1 MSPPWHG
8 CELQASLAVVERD
21 ATVEGLIDVYFGTGE
36 AEAACLLRDL
46 EAAAFPLHDVVVAD
60 DTFVHEAADAVE
72 SVGGFTPGG
81 CSFACLPSETTVV
94 VDDEFAQHGV
104 GGIDVRRLS
113 QAQFAGEAILQH
125 APEAFDAAFGL
136 RTVGGDEGD
145 AELFQGAT
153 ELGGLAL
160 SSELFFHRPDVIV
173 ADEYAAVI
181 TVKSQ
186 WHAV

>member
-72 SVGGFTPGG
+72 SVGSFPPGG
-81 CSFACLPSETTVV
+81 CRFACLPGETTVV

-104 GGIDVRRLS
+104 GGIDVRGLG
-113 QAQFAGEAILQH
+113 QAQFAGEAILQD
-125 APEAFDAAFGL
+125 APEALDAAFGL

-145 AELFQGAT
+145 AELFEGAA
-153 ELGGLAL
+153 ELGWRFPASC
-160 SSELFFHRPDVIV
+160 SSTDQMSSLRAKTPL
-173 ADEYAAVI
+173 
-181 TVKSQ
+181 
-186 WHAV
+186 